1 MRRKLDQKEIL
12 STCMS
17 KWKSRPGG
25 SRSHRLPQKARDCVY
40 KADTLIEKK
49 RYAEALEILEPV
61 AAKYSNQPE
70 ILAAQAMCYLHLG
83 YVRECLRA
91 GLKLQRMFPDNPKG
105 LMAAVAAYL
114 ADDRLALARR
124 ACLRFIERWPDER
137 DSEYARTVAQATE
150 AELERTL
157 PGIDLPLEER
167 YEAAELHEES
177 QVLMEQGQI
186 AQAREVAGRLLERL
200 PNFIPAINNLSQI
213 YYLDNRPA
221 DAIATA
227 ERALQIDPADFHA
240 LGNLA
245 RYLFLQG
252 RDHEARR
259 VADRLRSTQ
268 SDRNSIWIKK
278 AETFSFLGDDQA
290 VLDAFEGARDA
301 GALKNSLNLEML
313 YHLAAVASWR
323 LGGKEQARELWR
335 QCLETSPG
343 FEFARANLVDLS
355 RPEGE
360 RNGPWAFTLNYLM
373 RREVM
378 DEMLEEFRK
387 ASKRNKTDI
396 DSTMR
401 NYARRHPE
409 ITHLIPYL
417 LERGDPLG
425 RDFAIKLASAIETP
439 ATLAALRD
447 FALSQ
452 QGSDQARMEASHA
465 AARAGLLPSGV
476 SMRVWIKGEWRDILM
491 FGAEISLEPEEKDIL
506 PPKVARLADDAVK
519 EVIYGDPAKGERLLK
534 QAIEIAPDIP
544 ALHNNL
550 MTAYDKQGK
559 AVEAYN
565 LFAEIR
571 RRFPEY
577 LFGITSEA
585 IRLARDGKP
594 DEAEKALDPL
604 LQRKRLRPTEFTSLC
619 SAKIE
624 VAIARRNREAAQSW
638 IQIWESV
645 LPNDPS
651 LERHRSWVERTL

>member
-1 MRRKLDQKEIL
+1 MKKR
-12 STCMS
+12 
-17 KWKSRPGG
+17 KSRHGG
-25 SRSHRLPQKARDCVY
+25 ARSHTLPQNARNRVY
-40 KADTLIEKK
+40 EADALIEKK
-49 RYAEALEILEPV
+49 RYAEALEILAPL
-61 AAKYSNQPE
+61 ATKYPNLPE
-70 ILAAQAMCYLHLG
+70 ILASLGMCYLHLG

-91 GLKLQRMFPDNPKG
+91 SLKLQRMFPDKPKG
-105 LMAAVAAYL
+105 YLAAVAAYL
-114 ADDRLALARR
+114 ADGRLALARR
-124 ACLRFIERWPDER
+124 ACLQFIERWPDER
-137 DSEYARTVAQATE
+137 DAEYARTVAQATE

-157 PGIDLPLEER
+157 SKIDWPVEDK
-167 YEAAELHEES
+167 YEAIELHEES

-186 AQAREVAGRLLERL
+186 AQAREVAEKLLERL
-200 PNFIPAINNLSQI
+200 PDYIPAINNLSQI
-213 YYLDNRPA
+213 HYLDNRPA

-227 ERALQIDPADFHA
+227 ERALEIDPADFHA
-240 LGNLA
+240 LGNLT

-268 SDRNSIWIKK
+268 SDRNDIWIKK
-278 AETFSFLGDDQA
+278 VETFSFLGDDRA

-301 GALKNSLNLEML
+301 GALKKSLNVATL
-313 YHLAAVASWR
+313 YHLAAVASCR
-323 LGGKEQARELWR
+323 LGGKERARELWQ
-335 QCLETSPG
+335 QCLEAAPG

-360 RNGPWAFTLNYLM
+360 RNGPWAFTLDYFM
-373 RREVM
+373 RRGVI
-378 DEMLEEFRK
+378 DEMFKEFRK
-387 ASKRNKTDI
+387 ASKLNKTDS

-401 NYARRHPE
+401 NYVQRHHPE
-409 ITHLIPYL
+409 IIHLIPYL
-417 LERGDPLG
+417 LERGDPMG
-425 RDFAIKLASAIETP
+425 RDFAVKLASATGTT

-452 QGSDQARMEASHA
+452 QGPDQARMEAAHA
-465 AARAGLLPSGV
+465 AARAGLLPGGV
-476 SMRVWIKGEWRDILM
+476 SVRMWIKGEWRDILL

-506 PPKVARLADDAVK
+506 PSKVARIADDAVK
-519 EVIYGDPAKGERLLK
+519 EVMHGDPAKGERLLK

-550 MTAYDKQGK
+550 MLAYDKQGK
-559 AVEAYN
+559 AVEAHN

-594 DEAEKALDPL
+594 DEAEKVLDPL
-604 LQRKRLRPTEFTSLC
+604 LQRKRLRPTEVTSLC

-624 VAIARRNREAAQSW
+624 VAIALKNREAAQGW

-645 LPNDPS
+645 LPNDPN
-651 LERHRSWVERTL
+651 LERHRSWVESWLVNALPSERI